1 MKAYTYQII
10 ILFIFSLQ
18 IIHTRDA
25 PNRSD
30 KEYILQNECINSDFD
45 KEDHPNEQRDCDNA
59 DRGFSCCFVTINQT
73 NYCMEVKKGNK
84 TDLNELRAYVAK
96 HSRYATITCSSEK
109 LLLSSF
115 LFMFLLLL

>member
-30 KEYILQNECINSDFD
+30 KNYTHHLNKCKNSDVSGD
-45 KEDHPNEQRDCDNA
+45 PQEQRDCDNA
-59 DRGFSCCFVTINQT
+59 DRGFSCCFVTIGEK
-73 NYCMEVKKGNK
+73 NYCMEVKKGNL
-84 TDLNELRAYVAK
+84 TDFNELRAYVAK
-96 HSRYATITCSSEK
+96 RSRYATITCSSEK